1 MVDYLNGEDD
11 LTGYELLEEGRYEE
25 AVDFFKDALDLHPYS
40 ADVYAGLGHAYGELG
55 EYAQA
60 SRAFQEGLKLS
71 PCDEDIWLGLA
82 MCFLKLNRLKDAD
95 ICLDRLSL
103 RLENDVEAS
112 LSLAFSFYQIER
124 PEEAV
129 SYCENVLAREPDNAE
144 ALALKSVCLQ
154 EVEGTTREVRS
165 CMHRALLLEPARW
178 DWMEYYANLIYEEEE
193 YEEAFLCFDKIPL
206 NEIRTT
212 DSFERLIKLLK
223 RFRKD
228 QTKIQMCK
236 RMVRKVEEFDSLEF
250 FLNSL
255 QEEVPSYE
263 D

>member
-1 MVDYLNGEDD
+1 MVDYLNSEDD
-11 LTGYELLEEGRYEE
+11 RTGYELLEEGRFEE
-25 AVDFFKDALDLHPYS
+25 AVDFFKSARELHPYS
-40 ADVYAGLGHAYGELG
+40 SEVFSGLGHAYGEMG
-55 EYAQA
+55 EYVLA
-60 SRAFQEGLKLS
+60 SRAFQEGLALS

-82 MCFLKLNRLKDAD
+82 MCFLKMNRLKDAD
-95 ICLDRLSL
+95 ICLDHLSF

-112 LSLAFSFYQIER
+112 LSLAFSFYQIEK

-129 SYCENVLAREPDNAE
+129 RYCENVLTREPDNSE

-154 EVEGTTREVRS
+154 EVEGTTREVRR
-165 CMHRALLLEPARW
+165 CMHRALLLEPTRW

-193 YEEAFLCFDKIPL
+193 YQQAFLCFDKIPL
-206 NEIRTT
+206 EEIRTA

-223 RFRKD
+223 KFRKD
-228 QTKIQMCK
+228 PAKIKECK
-236 RMVRKVEEFDSLEF
+236 RLAREVEEFDSLDF